1 MVCLHGRRLRV
12 SCALL
17 LQGVEV
23 MAVGVAVA
31 VVAEIR
37 QARDGREVE
46 VVGAGALD
54 ALLLR
59 GVGEG
64 VGVARPGVG
73 RRGQR
78 WVERSG
84 ERGGSG
90 VVVLLLLLLLLR
102 GAAHMATEVGGVGG
116 EDRVRVMRRG
126 VVVGREA
133 VVVVADE

>member
-12 SCALL
+12 SRALL

-23 MAVGVAVA
+23 MAVRVAVA

-84 ERGGSG
+84 ERGRSG
-90 VVVLLLLLLLLR
+90 VVVLLLLLLLR